1 MTRKPLGRGLGALLS
16 AEQTASAEAPD
27 EIAIDSV
34 EPSSMQPRTRFDEA
48 RLEDLAKSIRAN
60 GVVQPLLVRRKGG
73 SYELIAGERR
83 WRAAQL
89 AGLTHV
95 PVVVRNVPDDKV
107 LEFALIENIQRE
119 DLNPIEEAQA
129 YKKLIDSIGMTQET
143 LAERVG
149 RDRSYITNYLR
160 LLRLPEDIR
169 RLIEEGKLSTGHA
182 RTLLGT
188 SDSNTQ
194 RRIARRIIERG
205 LSVRETE
212 RLVRELDSPDAK
224 PRVAKRQRQRSQCKI
239 GRDQT
244 ASALRDSGTDYAKS
258 KWSKRSHRNR
268 ILQPRRPRASVPL
281 AAADRPAQRAA
292 NSRLYNVH
300 LPAADAV
307 TSAAVQ
313 CTSRSALT
321 SRSCCAS

>member
-1 MTRKPLGRGLGALLS
+1 MTRKPLGRGLAALLS
-16 AEQTASAEAPD
+16 AEQTGSAEEPD

-60 GVVQPLLVRRKGG
+60 GVVQPLLVRRKG
-73 SYELIAGERR
+73 SNYELIAGERR

-95 PVVVRNVPDDKV
+95 PVVVRNVPDEKV
-107 LEFALIENIQRE
+107 LELALIENIQRE

-160 LLRLPEDIR
+160 LLRLPQDIQ

-188 SDSNTQ
+188 SDSDTQ
-194 RRIARRIIERG
+194 RRLARRIIDRG

-212 RLVRELDSPDAK
+212 RLVRDFDGAGSKPRAK
-224 PRVAKRQRQRSQCKI
+224 PKDKDPNVRAAETKLRRHLGTQVRITQNQNGQS
-239 GRDQT
+239 GRIEIEFYNPAD
-244 ASALRDSGTDYAKS
+244 LERLF
-258 KWSKRSHRNR
+258 R
-268 ILQPRRPRASVPL
+268 LLLL
-281 AAADRPAQRAA
+281 AARPA
-292 NSRLYNVH
+292 SG
-300 LPAADAV
+300 
-307 TSAAVQ
+307 
-313 CTSRSALT
+313 
-321 SRSCCAS
+321 

>member
-16 AEQTASAEAPD
+16 ADQTGAGEQPD

-48 RLEDLAKSIRAN
+48 RLEELAKSIRAN
-60 GVVQPLLVRRKGG
+60 GVVQPLLVRRKG
-73 SYELIAGERR
+73 SNYELIAGERR

-107 LEFALIENIQRE
+107 LELALIENIQRE

-129 YKKLIDSIGMTQET
+129 YKKLIDSIGLTQES

-149 RDRSYITNYLR
+149 RDRSYITNFLR

-169 RLIEEGKLSTGHA
+169 RLIEDGKLSTGHA
-182 RTLLGT
+182 RSLLGT
-188 SDSNTQ
+188 NDVDTQ

-212 RLVRELDSPDAK
+212 RLMRELEKPQSK
-224 PRVAKRQRQRSQCKI
+224 PRGAKVK
-239 GRDQT
+239 DN
-244 ASALRDSGTDYAKS
+244 DP
-258 KWSKRSHRNR
+258 N
-268 ILQPRRPRASVPL
+268 V
-281 AAADRPAQRAA
+281 RAA
-292 NSRLYNVH
+292 ETKLRRHLGTQVRITQNQNGQTGRIEIEFYNPADLERLFRLL
-300 LPAADAV
+300 LPAARPANG
-307 TSAAVQ
+307 
-313 CTSRSALT
+313 
-321 SRSCCAS
+321 

>member
-16 AEQTASAEAPD
+16 AEETGSADEPN

-34 EPSSMQPRTRFDEA
+34 QPSGMQPRTRFDEG
-48 RLEDLAKSIRAN
+48 RLEELAKSIRAN
-60 GVVQPLLVRRKGG
+60 GVVQPLLVRRKGNN
-73 SYELIAGERR
+73 YELIAGERR

-95 PVVVRNVPDDKV
+95 PVVVRSVPDEKV
-107 LEFALIENIQRE
+107 LELALIENIQRE

-129 YKKLIDSIGMTQET
+129 YKKLIDSIGLTQES

-160 LLRLPEDIR
+160 LLRLPQDIQ
-169 RLIEEGKLSTGHA
+169 RLIEEGRLSTGHA

-188 SDSNTQ
+188 SDSDTQ

-212 RLVRELDSPDAK
+212 RLVRELDGPKSK
-224 PRVAKRQRQRSQCKI
+224 PQVAK
-239 GRDQT
+239 
-244 ASALRDSGTDYAKS
+244 AKE
-258 KWSKRSHRNR
+258 ND
-268 ILQPRRPRASVPL
+268 PNV
-281 AAADRPAQRAA
+281 RAA
-292 NSRLYNVH
+292 ETKLRRHLGTQVRITQNQNGQSGRIEIEFYNPPDLERLFRLL
-300 LPAADAV
+300 LPAAAP
-307 TSAAVQ
+307 
-313 CTSRSALT
+313 
-321 SRSCCAS
+321 ASGQR